1 MSLEV
6 VILNFHFSIE
16 TISLFI
22 ILFYIMSCV
31 ICINIHVSFKSL
43 VNYSVHVGVML
54 LYILIIVF
62 LLYSSET
69 QKKITNLIMYQSD
82 GV

>member
-1 MSLEV
+1 
-6 VILNFHFSIE
+6 
-16 TISLFI
+16 
-22 ILFYIMSCV
+22 MSCV